1 MTYHQICN
9 KSNTSDATSGA
20 GTANLSGAPEFT
32 LVFLRVVSLDKS
44 CVFCVVFCWSLFV
57 LLFFFPWPF
66 YCLLFF
72 KLWFLN
78 TTLVSSNFSYQT
90 WTRINIFSLIKFI
103 LILLVHHEC
112 TRFSQTFFSYIW
124 LMPNDFVCEI
134 DTFIFHLVKAIH
146 RIKTQIYNW
155 VTMTTFWN
163 NLIMSKHW
171 QCK

>member
-1 MTYHQICN
+1 MLNFCEVSFSVHCFVDRCLSVCPFSFDHYIVCPSIVDHCLSFCSFSLGHSIACYA
-9 KSNTSDATSGA
+9 SNYG
-20 GTANLSGAPEFT
+20 
-32 LVFLRVVSLDKS
+32 
-44 CVFCVVFCWSLFV
+44 CWI
-57 LLFFFPWPF
+57 LLW
-66 YCLLFF
+66 YLQ
-72 KLWFLN
+72 
-78 TTLVSSNFSYQT
+78 TYQT

-103 LILLVHHEC
+103 PILLVHHEC